1 MPLLWRSQAAAPKL
15 LQMTASRR
23 SSPCSQHM
31 TRTSSRSS
39 SPATATMWGRP
50 QINYSRWERP
60 LRSAWARPSL
70 PKLLPSDLHQEPPRL
85 DARRLT
91 LCAWPS
97 TAWRRP
103 SRVSDERV
111 ARAARRRRSP
121 TRPRDAFNTAGRAHS
136 ISHSSPRSRS
146 RAPAL
151 TPTERGSFDSHHNL
165 DALLSAP
172 QRFDR
177 RREGFD
183 GSPRNCCTGYK
194 IEAREQPVELLHHH
208 RQLWRRAAPTSR
220 QWRRWR
226 RRRRRT
232 REWCSALPRRYSQS
246 STRP

>member
-1 MPLLWRSQAAAPKL
+1 MHLEGEAETFVPGG
-15 LQMTASRR
+15 
-23 SSPCSQHM
+23 CFF
-31 TRTSSRSS
+31 
-39 SPATATMWGRP
+39 ATGQQGEQTIG
-50 QINYSRWERP
+50 E
-60 LRSAWARPSL
+60 
-70 PKLLPSDLHQEPPRL
+70 
-85 DARRLT
+85 
-91 LCAWPS
+91 
-97 TAWRRP
+97 P
-103 SRVSDERV
+103 SRHNGTNNPDD
-111 ARAARRRRSP
+111 ALG
-121 TRPRDAFNTAGRAHS
+121 DAFNTAGRAHS